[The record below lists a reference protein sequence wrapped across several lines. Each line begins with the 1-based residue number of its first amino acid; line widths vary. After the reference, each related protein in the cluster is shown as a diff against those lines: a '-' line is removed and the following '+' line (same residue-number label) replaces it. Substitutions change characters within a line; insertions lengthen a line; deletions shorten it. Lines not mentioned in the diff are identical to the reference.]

1 MDTVESTPSEP
12 TATPEPA
19 TTLTD
24 QLPGAPAPE
33 ATPDPAQQVADPA
46 APADPNDT
54 STSELRA
61 PTEYES
67 FTLPEGWDVAEE
79 DMAAFSEIAR
89 EIDVDQAGAQKL
101 VELFTTIEQARVE
114 ALPEQLKEL
123 QAQESEARVNGWVE
137 ELRQDAEYEKKAA
150 SVKAFEDSGLLKKIP
165 GLSDHLTTDNNLL
178 NPAVFNL
185 VAWIGSQLSED
196 GGAAIINGGPGD
208 GKTPAQGMFTNS
220 GHV

>member
-1 MDTVESTPSEP
+1 
-12 TATPEPA
+12 
-19 TTLTD
+19 
-24 QLPGAPAPE
+24 
-33 ATPDPAQQVADPA
+33 
-46 APADPNDT
+46 
-54 STSELRA
+54 
-61 PTEYES
+61 
-67 FTLPEGWDVAEE
+67 
-79 DMAAFSEIAR
+79 MAAFSEIAR